1 MESWDPS
8 FDRLRTSGWGGGDYR
23 IVSMRWMTTRGLDSR
38 LRGNDGCGAEMTV
51 GRSEGDDGMGM
62 TVAWGEGADSLGDL
76 AIRPSTGSGPTVGV
90 LGVAVWVSGAR
101 CSSFDRLG
109 TGGVGVGSSG
119 VGVGMV
125 VWVIVA
131 TLQWSCPGDQGLF
144 KVSSSVVGE
153 EKSSLPRKRESRGI
167 GSGGAGFPPAR
178 E

>member
-1 MESWDPS
+1 M
-8 FDRLRTSGWGGGDYR
+8 
-23 IVSMRWMTTRGLDSR
+23 
-38 LRGNDGCGAEMTV
+38 
-51 GRSEGDDGMGM
+51 
-62 TVAWGEGADSLGDL
+62 
-76 AIRPSTGSGPTVGV
+76 GV

-101 CSSFDRLG
+101 CSSFDRLR
-109 TGGVGVGSSG
+109 TGGVGVG
-119 VGVGMV
+119 MA